1 MDAVWQPAELAGVA
15 PRCDEGGNAMPNQ
28 PVQEICLGSIRA
40 SIWENATENGSHFNI
55 VFTKRYKTGGQW
67 QTTGS
72 FSRDDLPLVGK
83 LAELAHDWICQQ
95 KQRLLQ
101 PGLIG
106 SPETENDDGYN

>member
-1 MDAVWQPAELAGVA
+1 
-15 PRCDEGGNAMPNQ
+15 MPNQ

-40 SIWENATENGSHFNI
+40 SIWENAAENGSHFNI
-55 VFTKRYKTGGQW
+55 VFTRRYKTAGQW

-72 FSRDDLPLVGK
+72 FSRDDSPLVGK

-101 PGLIG
+101 PGLLSG
-106 SPETENDDGYN
+106 PEQE

>member
-1 MDAVWQPAELAGVA
+1 MA
-15 PRCDEGGNAMPNQ
+15 NQ
-28 PVQEICLGSIRA
+28 PVQEISLGPLRA
-40 SIWENATENGSHFNI
+40 TIWENATENGSQFNI
-55 VFTKRYKTGGQW
+55 VFTKRYKTAGQW

-101 PGLIG
+101 PGLLS
-106 SPETENDDGYN
+106 SPEKE